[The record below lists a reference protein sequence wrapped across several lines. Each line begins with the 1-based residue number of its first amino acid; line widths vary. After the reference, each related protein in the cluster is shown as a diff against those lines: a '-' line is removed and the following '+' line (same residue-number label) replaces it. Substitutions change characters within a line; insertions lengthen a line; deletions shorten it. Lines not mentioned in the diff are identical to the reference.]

1 MYEKALKL
9 VEEQFKNKVDKAG
22 MPYMGHL
29 LEVSNQGLGEYEKT
43 LGLLH
48 DIIEDTSV
56 TAEDLLNM
64 GFPIDLVT
72 RLNLLTHNKEVPYQ
86 NYIDAII
93 ESGDIVVLH
102 IKKYDLQSNLN
113 PNRLSILPEEH
124 SS

>member
-1 MYEKALKL
+1 M
-9 VEEQFKNKVDKAG
+9 
-22 MPYMGHL
+22 
-29 LEVSNQGLGEYEKT
+29 
-43 LGLLH
+43 
-48 DIIEDTSV
+48 

-113 PNRLSILPEEH
+113 PNRLSILPEEKQAH
-124 SS
+124 FQKKYISVLDRINQKIFELEQAEFKRKRIWKEGV